1 MSKRKHISLIIFT
14 IFVSFIMISTVK
26 AAKTSGLTI
35 VETKTWKNALGLN
48 NIQYNTK
55 KGNGSL
61 TRKTEN
67 IGGFKINSS
76 GTDCGSTNPTGSNT
90 GGCENARWFCVEPGT
105 PLENNSRVTKA
116 YITDTAPTVSN
127 GWSWDVAGDATHLKK
142 VLSCWYNNNYS
153 VIATQAIVWEI
164 ITEERSTIL
173 TNKILND
180 KNYKPY
186 LKDGSST
193 FGSKSGITSLY
204 EIFSNSGSGSEKI
217 SNSTKRKNL
226 YKAYKEVLECAA
238 RFNKMPSKAYDSDT
252 SSANNP
258 IKLTNY
264 DAKSQKFSTTI
275 SDSLLN
281 YYTIESKDGLSVTLN
296 NGKLTVS
303 TGDLKGATKTVKL
316 RYTYITKNG
325 VDGKSHK
332 LRDDGELKYL
342 VSDNK
347 TSSGKKPQ
355 AMARGSMSKVI
366 NISFTTAAAPKY
378 QIKLTKKDDAGN
390 VMSGVKFYVCAA
402 SNIKSGQSCNN
413 SNKIT
418 TVTTDNSGVATY
430 NAINTIGSYVAQEVV
445 APSGYA
451 IDSQPATFNVV
462 AANVAGTNSFAIA
475 SKTFV
480 NKKMHLK
487 MLKRTLDTNGK
498 VIDLPSDTCPKS
510 ICPDGSKN
518 GPIFTIKSGGKQLC
532 VTKLSDGKYR
542 YKSLSDTCTDAEKY
556 IETCNGAF
564 DIELIPAGTYEVTEE
579 AAPCDMTLPSNNK
592 QTVVVKPNTPVTT
605 VTMLNGVTGVVFTKV
620 TENGAKLDGGKFAL
634 QRKNNGIYEDML
646 LVHTAGAIYEYKR
659 DATSETENATYLL
672 DTTEGIINV
681 KGLPKGEYRMVE
693 KQAPKG
699 YDPIKEKDSTA
710 TVTISDAAKATDY
723 YQIKLVNQ
731 KTQVEG
737 NSDEAEFVV
746 TIKTGRNVIN
756 YPIVI
761 GIVVVVLVAA
771 IIIRKK
777 IKK

>member
-1 MSKRKHISLIIFT
+1 MSKKKLSIIIVSL
-14 IFVSFIMISTVK
+14 FVSFAMVLPVN
-26 AAKTSGLTI
+26 AAKTTGLTV
-35 VETKTWKNALGLN
+35 VEKKTWNTTLNLN

-61 TRKTEN
+61 TRQTKN
-67 IGGFKINSS
+67 IGGFTINSS
-76 GTDCGSTNPTGSNT
+76 GSDCNSTNPTGDNT

-105 PLENNSRVTKA
+105 PLESGSKVTKA
-116 YITDTAPTVSN
+116 YITDTAPTTQN
-127 GWSWDVAGDATHLKK
+127 GWSWDVSGDATHLSK
-142 VLSCWYNNNYS
+142 VLSCWYNNSYS

-164 ITEERSTIL
+164 ISEERSTIL
-173 TNKILND
+173 TDKILSNKD
-180 KNYKPY
+180 YKPY

-193 FGSKSGITSLY
+193 FGSKSGMTTLY
-204 EIFSNSGSGSEKI
+204 EIFSNSGSGGKI
-217 SNSTKRKNL
+217 TNSTKRKNL

-238 RFNKMPSKAYDSDT
+238 RFNKTPSKTYT
-252 SSANNP
+252 NKESSTKNP

-264 DAKSQKFSTTI
+264 NAKTQTFSTTI

-281 YYTIESKDGLSVTLN
+281 YYTISDKDGLNASLS

-303 TGDLKGATKTVKL
+303 TADLKGKSKTITL
-316 RYTYITKNG
+316 QYTYITKNG

-332 LRDDGELKYL
+332 LRNDGPIKYL

-355 AMARGSMSKVI
+355 AMARGSKTLPVYI
-366 NISFTTAAAPKY
+366 TFTTAAAPKY
-378 QIKLTKKDDAGN
+378 QIKLTKKDDSNPKKA
-390 VMSGVKFYVCAA
+390 MSGVKFYIC
-402 SNIKSGQSCNN
+402 STNNIKAGQTCNN
-413 SNKIT
+413 SNKLTTIT
-418 TVTTDNSGVATY
+418 TDANGVATY
-430 NAINTIGSYVAQEVV
+430 NGISTIGQYVAQEVE
-445 APSGYA
+445 APKGYV
-451 IDSQPATFNVV
+451 IDSRAGKFNVIDT
-462 AANVAGTNSFAIA
+462 NVAGTNSFATSNIE
-475 SKTFV
+475 FV

-498 VIDLPSDTCPKS
+498 VIDLPNDTCPKTT
-510 ICPDGSKN
+510 CPDGSKN

-532 VTKLSDGKYR
+532 VTKLSDGLYR
-542 YKSLSDTCTDAEKY
+542 FKSLSDSCTDAEKY
-556 IETCNGAF
+556 IETCKGAF

-620 TENGAKLDGGKFAL
+620 TENGTKLDGGKFAL

-646 LVHTAGAIYEYKR
+646 LVHTAGAIYEYNKN
-659 DATSETENATYLL
+659 ATTETANATYLL